1 MTLIRWLAAF
11 ALAAGIVMLIRLFC
25 IESYRISTDS
35 MEEALHKGDYIL
47 VNKIPGKNK
56 PVRGK
61 VVLFTSPLSR
71 DSADAPLFISRCIG
85 MPGDTIRV
93 SMDGY
98 TINGHKIPRSP
109 RSLCSYFI
117 TLSAKET
124 FLETLEKLDIP
135 LRDFRQESFGCML
148 SLTAFEEYQLREELP
163 DAINRHFIGE
173 QMQEYM
179 LIVPRKDRAYPLDAA
194 SLTACKEI
202 TSLQITILPPF
213 WATGWAIAL
222 YIIAGI
228 LLAYGVI
235 RFIFRIQQKKLEEEQ
250 ERATVRQQHEVD
262 EMKLRFFT
270 NVSHEFRTP
279 LTLIMT
285 PLEKLMKTEKDMES
299 QQILKLIYRNRSER
313 RPVA

>member
-1 MTLIRWLAAF
+1 MKWLAAF

-179 LIVPRKDRAYPLDAA
+179 LIVPRKDR
-194 SLTACKEI
+194 LTRWTPPRSPPARRSSCGRRMVKLPSVTESYI
-202 TSLQITILPPF
+202 WTGGRLISSFSNKTTIGYCP
-213 WATGWAIAL
+213 
-222 YIIAGI
+222 IIP
-228 LLAYGVI
+228 
-235 RFIFRIQQKKLEEEQ
+235 
-250 ERATVRQQHEVD
+250 T
-262 EMKLRFFT
+262 
-270 NVSHEFRTP
+270 
-279 LTLIMT
+279 
-285 PLEKLMKTEKDMES
+285 
-299 QQILKLIYRNRSER
+299 R
-313 RPVA
+313 R

>member
-1 MTLIRWLAAF
+1 MKWLAAF

-98 TINGHKIPRSP
+98 TINGQKIPRSP

-124 FLETLEKLDIP
+124 FLE
-135 LRDFRQESFGCML
+135 
-148 SLTAFEEYQLREELP
+148 REELP

-202 TSLQITILPPF
+202 IMRETDGKASF
-213 WATGWAIAL
+213 RDGKL
-222 YIIAGI
+222 YLDGRETNFFFFQQDYYWVLSDNTNEAVDSRHLG
-228 LLAYGVI
+228 
-235 RFIFRIQQKKLEEEQ
+235 FIPADHNVGNAWLCWYSPDKQRIFK
-250 ERATVRQQHEVD
+250 
-262 EMKLRFFT
+262 
-270 NVSHEFRTP
+270 
-279 LTLIMT
+279 
-285 PLEKLMKTEKDMES
+285 
-299 QQILKLIYRNRSER
+299 
-313 RPVA
+313 PVH

>member
-1 MTLIRWLAAF
+1 MTIQRFLIVLMKWLAAF

-98 TINGHKIPRSP
+98 TINGQKIPRSP

-179 LIVPRKDRAYPLDAA
+179 LIVPRKDRAYPPPRSPPARRSSCGRRMVKLP
-194 SLTACKEI
+194 SVTESYIWTGGRLISSFSNKT
-202 TSLQITILPPF
+202 TIGYCP
-213 WATGWAIAL
+213 
-222 YIIAGI
+222 IIP
-228 LLAYGVI
+228 
-235 RFIFRIQQKKLEEEQ
+235 
-250 ERATVRQQHEVD
+250 T
-262 EMKLRFFT
+262 
-270 NVSHEFRTP
+270 
-279 LTLIMT
+279 
-285 PLEKLMKTEKDMES
+285 
-299 QQILKLIYRNRSER
+299 R
-313 RPVA
+313 R

>member
-1 MTLIRWLAAF
+1 MKWLAAF

-56 PVRGK
+56 PSGARSCF
-61 VVLFTSPLSR
+61 LPARSLEIQRMLPYS
-71 DSADAPLFISRCIG
+71 SADASVCR
-85 MPGDTIRV
+85 GDTIRV

-148 SLTAFEEYQLREELP
+148 SLTLSRNIKLREELP
-163 DAINRHFIGE
+163 DAINRQFYRGTNA
-173 QMQEYM
+173 
-179 LIVPRKDRAYPLDAA
+179 R
-194 SLTACKEI
+194 I
-202 TSLQITILPPF
+202 TC
-213 WATGWAIAL
+213 
-222 YIIAGI
+222 
-228 LLAYGVI
+228 
-235 RFIFRIQQKKLEEEQ
+235 
-250 ERATVRQQHEVD
+250 
-262 EMKLRFFT
+262 
-270 NVSHEFRTP
+270 
-279 LTLIMT
+279 
-285 PLEKLMKTEKDMES
+285 
-299 QQILKLIYRNRSER
+299 
-313 RPVA
+313 

>member
-1 MTLIRWLAAF
+1 MKWLAAF

-135 LRDFRQESFGCML
+135 LR
-148 SLTAFEEYQLREELP
+148 EELP

-202 TSLQITILPPF
+202 IMRETDGKASF
-213 WATGWAIAL
+213 RDGKL
-222 YIIAGI
+222 YLDGRETNFFFFQQDYYWVLSDNTNEAVDSRHLG
-228 LLAYGVI
+228 
-235 RFIFRIQQKKLEEEQ
+235 FIPADHIVGNAWLCWYSPDKQRIFK
-250 ERATVRQQHEVD
+250 
-262 EMKLRFFT
+262 
-270 NVSHEFRTP
+270 
-279 LTLIMT
+279 
-285 PLEKLMKTEKDMES
+285 
-299 QQILKLIYRNRSER
+299 
-313 RPVA
+313 PVH

>member
-1 MTLIRWLAAF
+1 MTIQRFLIVLMKWLAAF

-98 TINGHKIPRSP
+98 TINGQKIPRSP

-202 TSLQITILPPF
+202 IMRETDGKASF
-213 WATGWAIAL
+213 RDGKL
-222 YIIAGI
+222 YLDG
-228 LLAYGVI
+228 
-235 RFIFRIQQKKLEEEQ
+235 RETNFFFFQQDYYWVLSDK
-250 ERATVRQQHEVD
+250 
-262 EMKLRFFT
+262 T
-270 NVSHEFRTP
+270 NLV
-279 LTLIMT
+279 
-285 PLEKLMKTEKDMES
+285 
-299 QQILKLIYRNRSER
+299 
-313 RPVA
+313 

>member
-1 MTLIRWLAAF
+1 M
-11 ALAAGIVMLIRLFC
+11 AGSFRASLGDRHAHTPFLHRVLSHLHG
-25 IESYRISTDS
+25 S

-98 TINGHKIPRSP
+98 TINGQKIPRSP

-135 LRDFRQESFGCML
+135 LRDFRQENFGCML
-148 SLTAFEEYQLREELP
+148 SLTLSRN
-163 DAINRHFIGE
+163 IN
-173 QMQEYM
+173 
-179 LIVPRKDRAYPLDAA
+179 
-194 SLTACKEI
+194 
-202 TSLQITILPPF
+202 
-213 WATGWAIAL
+213 
-222 YIIAGI
+222 
-228 LLAYGVI
+228 
-235 RFIFRIQQKKLEEEQ
+235 
-250 ERATVRQQHEVD
+250 
-262 EMKLRFFT
+262 
-270 NVSHEFRTP
+270 
-279 LTLIMT
+279 
-285 PLEKLMKTEKDMES
+285 
-299 QQILKLIYRNRSER
+299 
-313 RPVA
+313 

>member
-1 MTLIRWLAAF
+1 MTIQRFLIVLMKWLAAL

-47 VNKIPGKNK
+47 VNKISGKNK

-98 TINGHKIPRSP
+98 TINGKKIPRSP

-148 SLTAFEEYQLREELP
+148 NLTAFEEYQLREELP
-163 DAINRHFIGE
+163 DASKLSFYRGTNARIH
-173 QMQEYM
+173 
-179 LIVPRKDRAYPLDAA
+179 VDRPPERPGLPAGR
-194 SLTACKEI
+194 SLAHR
-202 TSLQITILPPF
+202 LQGDHH
-213 WATGWAIAL
+213 AGDGW
-222 YIIAGI
+222 
-228 LLAYGVI
+228 
-235 RFIFRIQQKKLEEEQ
+235 
-250 ERATVRQQHEVD
+250 
-262 EMKLRFFT
+262 
-270 NVSHEFRTP
+270 
-279 LTLIMT
+279 
-285 PLEKLMKTEKDMES
+285 
-299 QQILKLIYRNRSER
+299 
-313 RPVA
+313 

>member
-1 MTLIRWLAAF
+1 MKWLAAF
-11 ALAAGIVMLIRLFC
+11 ALATGIVMLIRLFC

-98 TINGHKIPRSP
+98 TINGQKIPRSP

-163 DAINRHFIGE
+163 DAILSDNTNEAVDSRHLGFIPADH
-173 QMQEYM
+173 
-179 LIVPRKDRAYPLDAA
+179 IVGNAWLCWYSPDKQR
-194 SLTACKEI
+194 
-202 TSLQITILPPF
+202 
-213 WATGWAIAL
+213 
-222 YIIAGI
+222 
-228 LLAYGVI
+228 
-235 RFIFRIQQKKLEEEQ
+235 IFK
-250 ERATVRQQHEVD
+250 
-262 EMKLRFFT
+262 
-270 NVSHEFRTP
+270 
-279 LTLIMT
+279 
-285 PLEKLMKTEKDMES
+285 
-299 QQILKLIYRNRSER
+299 
-313 RPVA
+313 PVH

>member
-1 MTLIRWLAAF
+1 MKWLAAF
-11 ALAAGIVMLIRLFC
+11 ALASGIVMLIRLFC

-98 TINGHKIPRSP
+98 TINGQKIPRSP
-109 RSLCSYFI
+109 RSLSSYFI

-124 FLETLEKLDIP
+124 FLET
-135 LRDFRQESFGCML
+135 F

-202 TSLQITILPPF
+202 ILRETDGKASF
-213 WATGWAIAL
+213 RDGKL
-222 YIIAGI
+222 YLDGRETNFFFFRQDYYWVLSDNTNEAVDSRHLG
-228 LLAYGVI
+228 
-235 RFIFRIQQKKLEEEQ
+235 FIPADHIVGNAWLCWYSPDKQRIFK
-250 ERATVRQQHEVD
+250 
-262 EMKLRFFT
+262 
-270 NVSHEFRTP
+270 
-279 LTLIMT
+279 
-285 PLEKLMKTEKDMES
+285 
-299 QQILKLIYRNRSER
+299 
-313 RPVA
+313 PVH

>member
-1 MTLIRWLAAF
+1 MTIQRFLIVLMKWLAAF
-11 ALAAGIVMLIRLFC
+11 ALASGIVMLIRLFC

-85 MPGDTIRV
+85 MPGDMIRV

-98 TINGHKIPRSP
+98 TINGQKIPRSP
-109 RSLCSYFI
+109 RSLSSYFI

-202 TSLQITILPPF
+202 ILRETDGKASFRDGKLYLDGRETNFFFFRQDYYWVLSDNTNEAVDSRHLGFIPADHIVGNAWLCWYSLDKQ
-213 WATGWAIAL
+213 
-222 YIIAGI
+222 
-228 LLAYGVI
+228 
-235 RFIFRIQQKKLEEEQ
+235 RIFK
-250 ERATVRQQHEVD
+250 
-262 EMKLRFFT
+262 
-270 NVSHEFRTP
+270 
-279 LTLIMT
+279 
-285 PLEKLMKTEKDMES
+285 
-299 QQILKLIYRNRSER
+299 
-313 RPVA
+313 PVH

>member
-1 MTLIRWLAAF
+1 MTIQRFLIVLMKWLAAF

-135 LRDFRQESFGCML
+135 LRISGRKFRLYAQPHGFRGISIEGGI
-148 SLTAFEEYQLREELP
+148 ARR
-163 DAINRHFIGE
+163 INRHFIGE

-202 TSLQITILPPF
+202 IMRETDGKASF
-213 WATGWAIAL
+213 RDGKL
-222 YIIAGI
+222 YLDGRETNFFFFQQDYYWVLSDNTNEAVDSRHLG
-228 LLAYGVI
+228 
-235 RFIFRIQQKKLEEEQ
+235 FIPADHIVGNAWLCWYSPDKQRIFK
-250 ERATVRQQHEVD
+250 
-262 EMKLRFFT
+262 
-270 NVSHEFRTP
+270 
-279 LTLIMT
+279 
-285 PLEKLMKTEKDMES
+285 
-299 QQILKLIYRNRSER
+299 
-313 RPVA
+313 PVH

>member
-1 MTLIRWLAAF
+1 
-11 ALAAGIVMLIRLFC
+11 
-25 IESYRISTDS
+25 

-163 DAINRHFIGE
+163 DAKPSFYRGTNARIH
-173 QMQEYM
+173 
-179 LIVPRKDRAYPLDAA
+179 VDRPPERPGLPAGRRLAHR
-194 SLTACKEI
+194 
-202 TSLQITILPPF
+202 LQGDHH
-213 WATGWAIAL
+213 AGDGW
-222 YIIAGI
+222 
-228 LLAYGVI
+228 
-235 RFIFRIQQKKLEEEQ
+235 
-250 ERATVRQQHEVD
+250 
-262 EMKLRFFT
+262 
-270 NVSHEFRTP
+270 
-279 LTLIMT
+279 
-285 PLEKLMKTEKDMES
+285 
-299 QQILKLIYRNRSER
+299 
-313 RPVA
+313 

>member
-1 MTLIRWLAAF
+1 
-11 ALAAGIVMLIRLFC
+11 MLIRLFC

-98 TINGHKIPRSP
+98 TINGQKIPRSP
-109 RSLCSYFI
+109 RSLSSYFI

-202 TSLQITILPPF
+202 ILRETDGKASFRDGKLYLDGRETNFFFFRQDYYWVLSDNTNEAVAISVSYRPTISSATLGSAGTAPTNNESLNPFINHATCIYSDRLSRPHTTILQDAPIP
-213 WATGWAIAL
+213 GSP
-222 YIIAGI
+222 Y
-228 LLAYGVI
+228 
-235 RFIFRIQQKKLEEEQ
+235 RDRRE
-250 ERATVRQQHEVD
+250 
-262 EMKLRFFT
+262 LREA
-270 NVSHEFRTP
+270 NLS
-279 LTLIMT
+279 
-285 PLEKLMKTEKDMES
+285 
-299 QQILKLIYRNRSER
+299 
-313 RPVA
+313 

>member
-1 MTLIRWLAAF
+1 MTIQRFLIVLMKWLAAF
-11 ALAAGIVMLIRLFC
+11 ALASGIVMLIRLFC

-98 TINGHKIPRSP
+98 TINGQKIPRSP
-109 RSLCSYFI
+109 RSLSSYFI

-148 SLTAFEEYQLREELP
+148 SLTAFEEYQLR
-163 DAINRHFIGE
+163 
-173 QMQEYM
+173 
-179 LIVPRKDRAYPLDAA
+179 
-194 SLTACKEI
+194 
-202 TSLQITILPPF
+202 
-213 WATGWAIAL
+213 
-222 YIIAGI
+222 
-228 LLAYGVI
+228 
-235 RFIFRIQQKKLEEEQ
+235 
-250 ERATVRQQHEVD
+250 
-262 EMKLRFFT
+262 
-270 NVSHEFRTP
+270 
-279 LTLIMT
+279 
-285 PLEKLMKTEKDMES
+285 
-299 QQILKLIYRNRSER
+299 
-313 RPVA
+313 

>member
-1 MTLIRWLAAF
+1 MKWLAAF
-11 ALAAGIVMLIRLFC
+11 ALASGIVMLIRLFC

-98 TINGHKIPRSP
+98 TINGQKIPRSP
-109 RSLCSYFI
+109 RSLSSYFI

-194 SLTACKEI
+194 
-202 TSLQITILPPF
+202 
-213 WATGWAIAL
+213 
-222 YIIAGI
+222 
-228 LLAYGVI
+228 
-235 RFIFRIQQKKLEEEQ
+235 
-250 ERATVRQQHEVD
+250 
-262 EMKLRFFT
+262 
-270 NVSHEFRTP
+270 
-279 LTLIMT
+279 
-285 PLEKLMKTEKDMES
+285 
-299 QQILKLIYRNRSER
+299 
-313 RPVA
+313 

>member
-1 MTLIRWLAAF
+1 MQS
-11 ALAAGIVMLIRLFC
+11 LFHRVRGDA
-25 IESYRISTDS
+25 IGLYAEK
-35 MEEALHKGDYIL
+35 ALHKGDYIL

-98 TINGHKIPRSP
+98 TINGQKIPRSP

-135 LRDFRQESFGCML
+135 LRDFRQENFGCML

-202 TSLQITILPPF
+202 ILRETDGKASF
-213 WATGWAIAL
+213 RDGKL
-222 YIIAGI
+222 YLDGRETNFFFFRQDYYWVLSDNTNEAVDSRHLG
-228 LLAYGVI
+228 
-235 RFIFRIQQKKLEEEQ
+235 FIPADHIVGNAWLCWYSPDKQRIFK
-250 ERATVRQQHEVD
+250 
-262 EMKLRFFT
+262 
-270 NVSHEFRTP
+270 
-279 LTLIMT
+279 
-285 PLEKLMKTEKDMES
+285 
-299 QQILKLIYRNRSER
+299 
-313 RPVA
+313 PVH

>member
-1 MTLIRWLAAF
+1 MKWLAAF
-11 ALAAGIVMLIRLFC
+11 SLASGIVMLIRLFC

-98 TINGHKIPRSP
+98 TINGQKIPRSP

-135 LRDFRQESFGCML
+135 LRDFRQERFGYTL

-202 TSLQITILPPF
+202 ITRETDGKASF
-213 WATGWAIAL
+213 RDGKL
-222 YIIAGI
+222 YLDGRETNFFFFRQDYYWVLSDNTNEAVDSRHLG
-228 LLAYGVI
+228 
-235 RFIFRIQQKKLEEEQ
+235 FIPADHIVGNAWLCWYSPDKQRIFK
-250 ERATVRQQHEVD
+250 
-262 EMKLRFFT
+262 
-270 NVSHEFRTP
+270 
-279 LTLIMT
+279 
-285 PLEKLMKTEKDMES
+285 
-299 QQILKLIYRNRSER
+299 
-313 RPVA
+313 PVH

>member
-1 MTLIRWLAAF
+1 MTIQRFLIVLMKWLAAF

-98 TINGHKIPRSP
+98 TINGQKIPRSP

-202 TSLQITILPPF
+202 IMRETDGKASF
-213 WATGWAIAL
+213 RDGKL
-222 YIIAGI
+222 YLDGRETNFFFFQQDY
-228 LLAYGVI
+228 YGVLSDNTNEAVDS
-235 RFIFRIQQKKLEEEQ
+235 RHLGFIPADHIVGNAWLCWYSPDKQRIFK
-250 ERATVRQQHEVD
+250 
-262 EMKLRFFT
+262 
-270 NVSHEFRTP
+270 
-279 LTLIMT
+279 
-285 PLEKLMKTEKDMES
+285 
-299 QQILKLIYRNRSER
+299 
-313 RPVA
+313 PVH

>member
-1 MTLIRWLAAF
+1 MTIQRFLIVLMKWLAAF

-98 TINGHKIPRSP
+98 TINGQKIPRSP
-109 RSLCSYFI
+109 RF
-117 TLSAKET
+117 
-124 FLETLEKLDIP
+124 D
-135 LRDFRQESFGCML
+135 
-148 SLTAFEEYQLREELP
+148 EYQLREELP

-202 TSLQITILPPF
+202 IMRETDGKASF
-213 WATGWAIAL
+213 RDGKL
-222 YIIAGI
+222 YLDGRETNFFFFQQDYYWVLSDNTNEAVDSRHLG
-228 LLAYGVI
+228 
-235 RFIFRIQQKKLEEEQ
+235 FIPADHIVGNAWLCWYSPDKQRIFK
-250 ERATVRQQHEVD
+250 
-262 EMKLRFFT
+262 
-270 NVSHEFRTP
+270 
-279 LTLIMT
+279 
-285 PLEKLMKTEKDMES
+285 
-299 QQILKLIYRNRSER
+299 
-313 RPVA
+313 PVH